1 MNDIKAVEKMPE
13 TTIDVS
19 DLRQAGTDK
28 IKDLAEFIEARM
40 KVELA
45 VETKTISLK
54 DGKPSKRYLR
64 VLIRKFLHKNKL
76 KERYRLISGGENTMI
91 IKRRKKA

>member
-1 MNDIKAVEKMPE
+1 MTEI
-13 TTIDVS
+13 TIEVS
-19 DLRQAGTDK
+19 DLRKEGAGK
-28 IKDLAEFIEARM
+28 INDLAEFIKARM

-54 DGKPSKRYLR
+54 DGGPSKRYLR

-76 KERYRLISGGENTMI
+76 KERYRLISGGENIMI

>member
-1 MNDIKAVEKMPE
+1 MPE
-13 TTIDVS
+13 LTIDVS
-19 DLRQAGTDK
+19 DLRQAGDDK

-54 DGKPSKRYLR
+54 DGEPSKRYLR
-64 VLIRKFLHKNKL
+64 VLIRKFLHRYRL
-76 KERYRLISGGENTMI
+76 KERYRLISGGESTMI

>member
-1 MNDIKAVEKMPE
+1 MPE
-13 TTIDVS
+13 ITIDVS
-19 DLRQAGTDK
+19 DLRQAGAEK
-28 IKDLAEFIEARM
+28 IKDLAEFIEARI

-54 DGKPSKRYLR
+54 NGEPSKRYLR

-76 KERYRLISGGENTMI
+76 KERYRLISGGENTMV